1 MALALIHHLAISNNL
16 PFEMISGWL
25 AECCTYLIIEF
36 VPKQDSQV
44 QTLLKT
50 REDIF
55 TDYSES
61 GFEASFER
69 DFQITKSSLWKK
81 ATGFYIYFGCVNNL
95 EKKIKIDF
103 QNSLIGFS

>member
-1 MALALIHHLAISNNL
+1 LAISNNL

-69 DFQITKSSLWKK
+69 DFQIT
-81 ATGFYIYFGCVNNL
+81 
-95 EKKIKIDF
+95 EKQPVEDSDRILYLLRTRK
-103 QNSLIGFS
+103 